1 MHGKKT
7 RKRTCFALYNV
18 TLYWAYK
25 RQTAVLTNYLFLVPY
40 AVDLELYYTIVQKNE
55 KLGFKNTGWSG
66 KAIYSNKKRQYYYY
80 SFFNSRGI
88 TVRGVPDLFTA
99 SNVVL
104 AENSNQKKN
113 HQLGWHSSYLHS
125 PAAQHD
131 WRECS
136 SVYIH
141 CC

>member
-18 TLYWAYK
+18 TPYWAYK

-40 AVDLELYYTIVQKNE
+40 AVDLELYYTIAQKNE

-66 KAIYSNKKRQYYYY
+66 KAIYSTKKRQYYYY

-104 AENSNQKKN
+104 AGNSKQEKK
-113 HQLGWHSSYLHS
+113 SSARMTFILPS
-125 PAAQHD
+125 LTFSTT
-131 WRECS
+131 WLKGVLIS
-136 SVYIH
+136 IH
-141 CC
+141 R